1 METTCKFRTCFFYS
15 CIGFWTVSLACVQQ
29 SLFFHSHS
37 TAHTYLLYPYN
48 FYSLGLLWQLTKSDI
63 EETLKHVCKK
73 VLFDH
78 SVSDTTRQRRAV
90 ALFMLGEEYVMH
102 QVKDM
107 NGIQDFLE
115 RLGKQ
120 TGLFSE
126 DNPDFSPFTGGTKDG
141 AAGQTADGSAGG
153 KNGFNAPGEAFF
165 SDALSKDMLL
175 QMQARVDI
183 ASVKELKECIAALG
197 GDASH
202 CIEKEDL
209 RKYLK
214 DLLAIRLSVAEAV

>member
-1 METTCKFRTCFFYS
+1 MFPSFITIF
-15 CIGFWTVSLACVQQ
+15 V
-29 SLFFHSHS
+29 LFTFCLH
-37 TAHTYLLYPYN
+37 
-48 FYSLGLLWQLTKSDI
+48 SLGLLWQLTKSDI

-78 SVSDTTRQRRAV
+78 SVSDTTRQRRAL
-90 ALFMLGEEYVMH
+90 ALFMLGEEYVLH

-107 NGIQDFLE
+107 NGIEDFLD

-126 DNPDFSPFTGGTKDG
+126 DNPDFSPFTGGAKDG
-141 AAGQTADGSAGG
+141 AAADSATGNAGAGAGAGG
-153 KNGFNAPGEAFF
+153 KSGFTTPGEAFF
-165 SDALSKDMLL
+165 SDALSKEVLL
-175 QMQARVDI
+175 QMQARVDL
-183 ASVKELKECIAALG
+183 AGVKELKENIALLG

-209 RKYLK
+209 RKYLNE
-214 DLLAIRLSVAEAV
+214 LLSIRLSVVDAL

>member
-1 METTCKFRTCFFYS
+1 M
-15 CIGFWTVSLACVQQ
+15 
-29 SLFFHSHS
+29 
-37 TAHTYLLYPYN
+37 
-48 FYSLGLLWQLTKSDI
+48 GLLWQLTKSDI

-78 SVSDTTRQRRAV
+78 SVSEHTRQRRAL
-90 ALFMLGEEYVMH
+90 ALFMLGEEYVLH

-107 NGIQDFLE
+107 NGIQDFLD

-126 DNPDFSPFTGGTKDG
+126 DNPDFSPFTGGAKEGGVDG
-141 AAGQTADGSAGG
+141 ATAGAGG
-153 KNGFNAPGEAFF
+153 KSGFNTPGEAFF
-165 SDALSKDMLL
+165 SDALSKEVLL
-175 QMQARVDI
+175 QMQARVEV
-183 ASVKELKECIAALG
+183 AGVKELKESIAALG

-209 RKYLK
+209 RKYLNE
-214 DLLAIRLSVAEAV
+214 LLSIRLSVVDAL

>member
-1 METTCKFRTCFFYS
+1 M
-15 CIGFWTVSLACVQQ
+15 
-29 SLFFHSHS
+29 
-37 TAHTYLLYPYN
+37 
-48 FYSLGLLWQLTKSDI
+48 YSLGLLWQLTKSDI

-78 SVSDTTRQRRAV
+78 SVSDTTRQRRAL
-90 ALFMLGEEYVMH
+90 ALFMLGEEYVLH

-107 NGIQDFLE
+107 NGIEDFLD

-126 DNPDFSPFTGGTKDG
+126 DNPDFSPFTGGAKDG
-141 AAGQTADGSAGG
+141 AAAEGTTGSASAGG
-153 KNGFNAPGEAFF
+153 KSGFTTPGEAFF
-165 SDALSKDMLL
+165 SDALSKEMLL
-175 QMQARVDI
+175 QMQARVDM
-183 ASVKELKECIAALG
+183 ASVKELKENIAALG

-209 RKYLK
+209 RKYLNE
-214 DLLAIRLSVAEAV
+214 LLSIRLSVVDAL